1 MTIETILSKLISF
14 PILGGESN
22 LSIINWI
29 KSYIESFGIACV
41 LVPNEEGNKA
51 SLHCRIGPSINGG
64 LILSGHTDVVPI
76 EGQDWK
82 TNPFSLI
89 DKGDGKLY
97 GRGSCDMKG
106 FIACCLSILPQLAKS
121 DLKKPIYFAF
131 SYDEEIGC
139 LAAPE
144 LIANLLNYYPE
155 TPKYAI
161 IGEPTLLQPIIGHK
175 GICLYTTKVNG
186 SAGHSSGIRKEVSAI
201 HECARLI
208 LWLEEKM
215 NALVDS
221 GSIDNRFT
229 PPHSSLH
236 TGIIHGGIA
245 PNVIADKAY
254 FSWDARVIPKDNLSE
269 ILAAF
274 KNHCNNRIE
283 ELKPIFADF
292 KIETE
297 EIHPPV
303 TSFLTKED
311 DDIVKLILNINTN
324 KNIGTVSYASEAG
337 QFNEAGLQSI
347 VCGPGSIDQ
356 AHRANE
362 YVSKEELTKYIQMLN
377 NLIAFF
383 SSPTILEEF

>member
-1 MTIETILSKLISF
+1 MTVEAILSKLVSF
-14 PILGGESN
+14 PVLGGESN

-29 KSYIESFGIACV
+29 KSYVESYGIECT
-41 LVPNEEGNKA
+41 LVPNKIGNKA
-51 SLHCRIGPSINGG
+51 SLHCRVGPEKSGG
-64 LILSGHTDVVPI
+64 LILSGHTDVVPV
-76 EGQDWK
+76 EGQDWD
-82 TNPFSLI
+82 TDPFTLV
-89 DKGDGKLY
+89 DKGDGNLY
-97 GRGSCDMKG
+97 ARGSCDMKG
-106 FIACCLSILPQLAKS
+106 FIACCLSVLPHLVKA
-121 DLKKPIYFAF
+121 DLKKPVYFAF

-144 LIANLLNYYPE
+144 LIEHLLNHYPE

-161 IGEPTLLQPIIGHK
+161 IGEPTLMQPIIGHK
-175 GICLYTTKVNG
+175 GICLYTTEVNG

-208 LWLEEKM
+208 LWLEDKM
-215 NALVDS
+215 NALIDS
-221 GSIDNRFT
+221 GSIDERFK

-269 ILAAF
+269 IIEDF
-274 KNHCNNRIE
+274 KTHCNIRME
-283 ELKPIFADF
+283 ALKSIFPDF
-292 KIETE
+292 KIENK

-311 DDIVKLILNINTN
+311 TDIVKLILKISTN
-324 KNIGTVSYASEAG
+324 KNIGTVAYASEAG

-347 VCGPGSIDQ
+347 VCGPGSIEQ

-362 YVSKEELTKYIQMLN
+362 FISKSELNNYVEMLN
-377 NLIAFF
+377 NLI
-383 SSPTILEEF
+383 ILFTEDSIKTDF